1 MADTRKD
8 QSKLSDAEWQKLI
21 DAINELHGVGARP
34 PAYREFVKLHT
45 DAMTTASGMTWEVH
59 TMQNMGTVGRNFL
72 AWHRRY
78 VRSFELRLQKAV
90 SGVTIPYWDWTRD
103 RSIPVPLSDPV
114 RLAAWT
120 VERDDFEEDLLPTQG
135 LVNQVLDLEPFA
147 PFQRNLEAI
156 HGNVHNAVGG
166 DMRTAHSPADP
177 VFYLHHANVD
187 RLWAQWQTG
196 PHAADP
202 TNASAN
208 LRPRG
213 KIISGKVSAVLD
225 IGELGYGYA

>member
-1 MADTRKD
+1 M
-8 QSKLSDAEWQKLI
+8 
-21 DAINELHGVGARP
+21 
-34 PAYREFVKLHT
+34 
-45 DAMTTASGMTWEVH
+45 
-59 TMQNMGTVGRNFL
+59 
-72 AWHRRY
+72 
-78 VRSFELRLQKAV
+78 
-90 SGVTIPYWDWTRD
+90 
-103 RSIPVPLSDPV
+103 SDPA

-120 VERDDFEEDLLPTQG
+120 VERDEFEESLLPTQG

-147 PFQRNLEAI
+147 PFQRSLEAI

-166 DMRTAHSPADP
+166 DMRTAHSPTDP

-208 LRPRG
+208 LEPRG
-213 KIISGKVSAVLD
+213 RIISGMVSAVLD